1 MGQGLVIAASRSH
14 SDTPH
19 AVAVLLTRDRADAE
33 TSTRQ
38 YTTLAKD
45 QHPCHRRCDSNTQ
58 SQKAS
63 GPQTHALDRAV
74 AGIGQEDRWM
84 DTHQPEA
91 SIVPMTIAAVLLQT
105 CALTDVS
112 TLLKGRD

>member
-1 MGQGLVIAASRSH
+1 MGQGLIIAASNSL

-19 AVAVLLTRDRADAE
+19 SVAVLLTRDRTDAE

-45 QHPCHRRCDSNTQ
+45 RHPCPRRWVSKTQ

-63 GPQTHALDRAV
+63 GPQTHTLDRAA
-74 AGIGQEDRWM
+74 AGIGQENRWM
-84 DTHQPEA
+84 DTHQLEA

-105 CALTDVS
+105 CALTDV
-112 TLLKGRD
+112 